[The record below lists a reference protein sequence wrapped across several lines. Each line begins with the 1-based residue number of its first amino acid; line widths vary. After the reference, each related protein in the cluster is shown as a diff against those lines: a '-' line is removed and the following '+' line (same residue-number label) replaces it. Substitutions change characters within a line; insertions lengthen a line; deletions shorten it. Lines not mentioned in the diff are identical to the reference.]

1 MNISFQITNDL
12 SELKTLQS
20 RLQALQSVWLLA
32 PKTVAEINLVLEE
45 IITNIIEHG
54 DRAKKYP
61 IAITLSKND
70 QELTMVVSDEG
81 PSFDPTAC
89 HPPDTSLPL
98 NKRKCGGLGIHLVR
112 TFCHCC
118 SYIRAGDSNILTMKR
133 TLPKECR

>member
-1 MNISFQITNDL
+1 MDISFQLNNDL
-12 SELKTLQS
+12 SELNTLQR

-61 IAITLSKND
+61 ITITLSKEGR
-70 QELTMVVSDEG
+70 ELTMVVSDEG
-81 PSFDPTAC
+81 PSFDPTVCAS
-89 HPPDTSLPL
+89 PDTSLPL
-98 NKRKCGGLGIHLVR
+98 QQRKCGGLGIHLVR

-118 SYIRAGDSNILTMKR
+118 SYSRTNDSNILTMRR